1 MEKLSC
7 IHGERHMNIK
17 KATTLLV
24 FFALMIGTVSG
35 LCIVDTSAA
44 TETYQMS
51 EEYKSSKYYEHLGR
65 IELTGD
71 QATDVIAIALSQLGY
86 HEGDGDADLDGMN
99 TAGSRNFVE
108 YNVLYGKLDNQE
120 GNGLSYGY
128 AWCAAFVNWCLRQ
141 ARVEKTASG
150 TEVSCRRWLA
160 DCKDM
165 GIYEA
170 KKDYVPKTADLI
182 FFKDAGSSVTSTHIG
197 IVLYSDENRVYTI
210 EGNASSGSALS
221 TAGHYVCLKS
231 YKLSDSYIVAYAS
244 PKYKTDETVLKV
256 DRSGESMSSGL
267 YISKGEMNVY
277 SDKEMSKKTD
287 VLGAYELLTV
297 KERYG
302 DCFKISYEKDGKTCE
317 GYAKATKKAVQIS
330 SDGSTESVELIHDA
344 QNEYVTRY
352 AVLPS
357 SEITLPEPD
366 VTSETAGFMGWRVA
380 ETGEL
385 LQVGD
390 TLGDVDKKMTLVAEW
405 DETLYTVT
413 FADSDGKVL
422 KEIKG
427 YYGDVVEPPE
437 VDSERFE
444 GWGIDNIPAKIT
456 ENAVYTAVY
465 SENPSTFGCRSS
477 AAFSILPSLLA
488 LGLSI
493 CFASK
498 KRKIK

>member
-1 MEKLSC
+1 MKT
-7 IHGERHMNIK
+7 K
-17 KATTLLV
+17 KALAVLVLLALTITT
-24 FFALMIGTVSG
+24 TSG
-35 LCIVDTSAA
+35 LCTLETSAV
-44 TETYQMS
+44 TETYQVS
-51 EEYKSSKYYEHLGR
+51 KEYKKSKYYEHLR
-65 IELTGD
+65 QIELTGD
-71 QATDVIAIALSQLGY
+71 QATDVISIALSQLGY
-86 HEGDGDADLDGMN
+86 HEGDSDADLDGMN
-99 TAGSRNFVE
+99 SSGTKNFVE

-165 GIYEA
+165 GIYVE
-170 KKDYVPKTADLI
+170 KDGYAPKTADLI
-182 FFKDAGSSVTSTHIG
+182 FFKDADSSVTSTHIG

-244 PKYKTDETVLKV
+244 PKYKTDENVLKV
-256 DRSGESMSSGL
+256 DRSGTEMSSGL

-277 SDKEMSKKTD
+277 SDEKSGKKID
-287 VLGAYELLTV
+287 ELGAYELFTV

-302 DCFKISYEKDGKTCE
+302 DFFKISYQKDSKTCE
-317 GYAKATKKAVQIS
+317 GYVKAAKKSVQIS
-330 SDGSTESVELIHDA
+330 SDGATEAIEIIHDTES
-344 QNEYVTRY
+344 EYVTRY

-357 SEITLPEPD
+357 TAITLPDP
-366 VTSETAGFMGWRVA
+366 VIASETAGFVGWKLT
-380 ETGEL
+380 ETGEI
-385 LQVGD
+385 LQSGD
-390 TLGDVDKKMTLVAEW
+390 TLSDIDKKTILVAEW

-413 FADSDGKVL
+413 FVDPDGKVI

-427 YYGDVVEPPE
+427 YYGSVIEPPE
-437 VDSERFE
+437 IDDEYFE
-444 GWGIDNIPAKIT
+444 GWGVDEIPSKIT
-456 ENAVYTAVY
+456 ESKVYTAIY
-465 SENPSTFGCRSS
+465 SERTSAFGCKSTIMV
-477 AAFSILPSLLA
+477 SILPSLLA

-493 CFASK
+493 CFATP
-498 KRKIK
+498 KRKFK